1 MRVTN
6 KLNFTNSIQNT
17 MSGAS
22 ALNKLSMQLSSGMKI
37 QDSYEDASIYIDNT
51 RLEYELKTLEQIK
64 EATSSAKE
72 MTSNSMKALQD
83 MVKLL
88 ENFKVKV
95 TQAASDSNS
104 QTSREAIAKELEK
117 IKEQIVQLANTSING
132 QYLFAGAQLNH
143 KPFDSKGNYFG
154 DKNNVNVVT
163 GAGTES
169 PYNIPGFD
177 LFFKAFAGAQLNHKP
192 FDSKGNYFG
201 DKNNVNVVTGAGTE
215 SPYNIPGFDLFFKAD
230 GDYQKQITTNESFTD
245 NRYDLNKN
253 PDKKQYLKGNN
264 LWQDLIGL
272 GYVKDKNLEID
283 KDFDQKDTRLD
294 FPPTTLYVQGVKPDG
309 QSFKSAVLVNPT
321 DKMEDVLEKIGNL
334 YGNTATE
341 KVVDVTINDSG
352 QIQIRDLKEGNNKLD
367 FHAVA
372 YTPQFDDKT
381 EMQEIETAMQAANP
395 PLSKDDL
402 TNLVMEAA
410 IGNPARPI
418 TDLQSPVQVTINN
431 QQFEIDLH
439 QTDFI
444 NSKMT
449 DSAGNA
455 TNGADYD
462 NTFFEKH
469 GNSVIGNVSQVIQG
483 TNAYATD
490 DTKLSEVMSGNAMDS
505 TLNLTVN
512 SKGGNTYNV
521 TVNLQNSTVSFP
533 DPNNPN
539 QNITF
544 PITHTNPT
552 TGNNG
557 VVTPPNEITY
567 RQINDIIGMF
577 ASDQVPTQTI
587 TPNNGQITNAQYD
600 TLQKLMSDSKSTVN
614 VTMDYRG
621 RISVTD
627 KLSTGT
633 NIGVSLSDSQSGQF
647 PQPPY
652 NHTANQVAGPDMDY
666 RGRISVTDK
675 LSTGTNIGVS
685 LSDSQSGQFPQPP
698 YNHTANQVAGPDF
711 SFNANNSLVI
721 DEPNVDV
728 IKDLDLMIEAVLSG
742 NMRANADGD
751 NPRNTG
757 MQGALER
764 LDHLS
769 DHINKLNTTMGA
781 YHNNID
787 NVNMRANA
795 DGDNPRNTGMQGAL
809 ERLDHLSDHINKLN
823 TTMGAYH
830 NNIDNVN
837 TRVTFLGV
845 NVQTL
850 KTKVND
856 ADYGE
861 TLMNLM
867 QTQLAYQASMKATT
881 TISQLSLLNYM

>member
-177 LFFKAFAGAQLNHKP
+177 LFFKA
-192 FDSKGNYFG
+192 
-201 DKNNVNVVTGAGTE
+201 
-215 SPYNIPGFDLFFKAD
+215 D

-245 NRYDLNKN
+245 NRHDLSKD
-253 PDKKQYLKGNN
+253 PSKKQYLKGDN

-372 YTPQFDDKT
+372 YTPQFDDKK
-381 EMQEIETAMQAANP
+381 EFQEIKEAMKAQQP
-395 PLSKDDL
+395 PMTKDEL
-402 TNLVMEAA
+402 TNAVMEAA
-410 IGNPARPI
+410 IGNNPARPI
-418 TDLQSPVQVTINN
+418 TDLQSPVQVTING
-431 QQFEIDLH
+431 QQFDIDLH

-449 DSAGNA
+449 DTQGNA

-587 TPNNGQITNAQYD
+587 APNNGQINANQYD

-652 NHTANQVAGPDMDY
+652 THTAN
-666 RGRISVTDK
+666 
-675 LSTGTNIGVS
+675 
-685 LSDSQSGQFPQPP
+685 SQP
-698 YNHTANQVAGPDF
+698 GPDF

-787 NVNMRANA
+787 NVN
-795 DGDNPRNTGMQGAL
+795 
-809 ERLDHLSDHINKLN
+809 
-823 TTMGAYH
+823 
-830 NNIDNVN
+830 

-856 ADYGE
+856 ADYAE

>member
-22 ALNKLSMQLSSGMKI
+22 ALNKLSLQLSLGMKI

-51 RLEYELKTLEQIK
+51 RLEYELETLKQIK

-177 LFFKAFAGAQLNHKP
+177 LFFKA
-192 FDSKGNYFG
+192 
-201 DKNNVNVVTGAGTE
+201 
-215 SPYNIPGFDLFFKAD
+215 D

-245 NRYDLNKN
+245 NRYDLSKD
-253 PDKKQYLKGNN
+253 PDKKQYLKGDN

-272 GYVKDKNLEID
+272 GYVKDKNLKID
-283 KDFDQKDTRLD
+283 KDFEQDDTRLK

-367 FHAVA
+367 FHAIA

-381 EMQEIETAMQAANP
+381 EMQEIETAMQAAQP

-410 IGNPARPI
+410 IGNNPARPI
-418 TDLQSPVQVTINN
+418 TNLQSPVQITINN

-449 DSAGNA
+449 DTQGGA

-505 TLNLTVN
+505 ILNLTVN

-533 DPNNPN
+533 DPANPG
-539 QNITF
+539 QTITF

-633 NIGVSLSDSQSGQF
+633 NIGVSLSDSQSGHF

-652 NHTANQVAGPDMDY
+652 NHTA
-666 RGRISVTDK
+666 S
-675 LSTGTNIGVS
+675 
-685 LSDSQSGQFPQPP
+685 
-698 YNHTANQVAGPDF
+698 QVAGPDF

-787 NVNMRANA
+787 NVN
-795 DGDNPRNTGMQGAL
+795 
-809 ERLDHLSDHINKLN
+809 
-823 TTMGAYH
+823 
-830 NNIDNVN
+830 

-856 ADYGE
+856 ADYAE

>member
-17 MSGAS
+17 MGGAS
-22 ALNKLSMQLSSGMKI
+22 ALNKLAMQLSSGLKI
-37 QDSYEDASIYIDNT
+37 QDSYEDASVYIDST

-64 EATSSAKE
+64 EATNSAKE
-72 MTSNSMKALQD
+72 MTANSMKALQD

-88 ENFKVKV
+88 EDFKVKV
-95 TQAASDSNS
+95 TQAASDGNS
-104 QTSREAIAKELEK
+104 QTSREAIAKELTR
-117 IKEQIVQLANTSING
+117 IKEQIVQLANTSVNG
-132 QYLFAGAQLNH
+132 QYLFSGAQLN
-143 KPFDSKGNYFG
+143 N
-154 DKNNVNVVT
+154 
-163 GAGTES
+163 
-169 PYNIPGFD
+169 
-177 LFFKAFAGAQLNHKP
+177 KP

-230 GDYQKQITTNESFTD
+230 GDYQKQITTNEKFTD
-245 NRYDLNKN
+245 NRHDLSQN
-253 PDKKQYLKGNN
+253 PDKTKYLTGDN

-272 GYVKDKNLEID
+272 GYVKDKKLDID
-283 KDFDQKDTRLD
+283 KDFEQDTKLN
-294 FPPTTLYVQGVKPDG
+294 FPPTTLYVQGVRPDG
-309 QSFKSAVLVNPT
+309 QSFKSAVLVGPE

-341 KVVDVTINDSG
+341 KVVDVTLNDSG
-352 QIQIRDLKEGNNKLD
+352 QIQITDLKEGNNKLD

-372 YTPQFDDKT
+372 YTPQFDDKK
-381 EMQEIETAMQAANP
+381 EFQDIEEAMKQANP
-395 PLSKDDL
+395 QLTKDDL
-402 TNLVMEAA
+402 TNLVMEQAV
-410 IGNPARPI
+410 GNPPRPI
-418 TDLQSPVQVTINN
+418 TDLQSPVNITING
-431 QQFEIDLH
+431 QQFDIDLH

-449 DSAGNA
+449 DSGGNA

-462 NTFFEKH
+462 NVFFEKH
-469 GNSVIGNVSQVIQG
+469 GNSVVGNVSQVIQG

-490 DTKLSEVMSGNAMDS
+490 DTKLSEVMSGTAMDS
-505 TLNLTVN
+505 TLSLTVN

-521 TVNLQNSTVSFP
+521 TINLQNSTVSFP
-533 DPNNPN
+533 DPNNAG
-539 QNITF
+539 QIISF

-587 TPNNGQITNAQYD
+587 TPNNGQITTQQYD

-614 VTMDYRG
+614 VTMDYKG

-633 NIGVSLSDSQSGQF
+633 NIGVSLRDSQSGQF
-647 PQPPY
+647 PQPPFT
-652 NHTANQVAGPDMDY
+652 HTANQM
-666 RGRISVTDK
+666 
-675 LSTGTNIGVS
+675 
-685 LSDSQSGQFPQPP
+685 
-698 YNHTANQVAGPDF
+698 AGPDF
-711 SFNANNSLVI
+711 SFSANNSLVI
-721 DEPNVDV
+721 DEPNVDI

-742 NMRANADGD
+742 DMRAD
-751 NPRNTG
+751 
-757 MQGALER
+757 
-764 LDHLS
+764 
-769 DHINKLNTTMGA
+769 
-781 YHNNID
+781 
-787 NVNMRANA
+787 A

-837 TRVTFLGV
+837 TRVTFLAV

-850 KTKVND
+850 KTQVND

>member
-22 ALNKLSMQLSSGMKI
+22 TLNKLSMQLSSGMKI

-177 LFFKAFAGAQLNHKP
+177 LFFKA
-192 FDSKGNYFG
+192 
-201 DKNNVNVVTGAGTE
+201 
-215 SPYNIPGFDLFFKAD
+215 D

-245 NRYDLNKN
+245 NRHDLSKD
-253 PDKKQYLKGNN
+253 PSKKQYLKGDN

-272 GYVKDKNLEID
+272 GYVKDKKLEID

-372 YTPQFDDKT
+372 YTPQFDDKA
-381 EMQEIETAMQAANP
+381 EFQKIEEAMKAQQP
-395 PLSKDDL
+395 PMTKDEL
-402 TNLVMEAA
+402 TNAVMQAA

-431 QQFEIDLH
+431 QQFTIDLH

-449 DSAGNA
+449 DTQGNA

-533 DPNNPN
+533 DPANPG
-539 QNITF
+539 QTITF

-587 TPNNGQITNAQYD
+587 TPNNGQINANQYD

-652 NHTANQVAGPDMDY
+652 THTAN
-666 RGRISVTDK
+666 
-675 LSTGTNIGVS
+675 
-685 LSDSQSGQFPQPP
+685 SQP
-698 YNHTANQVAGPDF
+698 GPDF

-787 NVNMRANA
+787 NVN
-795 DGDNPRNTGMQGAL
+795 
-809 ERLDHLSDHINKLN
+809 
-823 TTMGAYH
+823 
-830 NNIDNVN
+830 

-856 ADYGE
+856 ADYAE

>member
-177 LFFKAFAGAQLNHKP
+177 LFFKA
-192 FDSKGNYFG
+192 
-201 DKNNVNVVTGAGTE
+201 
-215 SPYNIPGFDLFFKAD
+215 D

-245 NRYDLNKN
+245 NRHDLSKD
-253 PDKKQYLKGNN
+253 PSKKQYLKGDN

-272 GYVKDKNLEID
+272 GYVKDKKLEID

-334 YGNTATE
+334 YGNTTTE

-381 EMQEIETAMQAANP
+381 EMQEIETAMQAAQP
-395 PLSKDDL
+395 PLSRDDL

-431 QQFEIDLH
+431 QQFTIDLH

-449 DSAGNA
+449 DTQGNA

-533 DPNNPN
+533 DPANPG
-539 QNITF
+539 QTITF

-587 TPNNGQITNAQYD
+587 TPNNGQINANQYD

-652 NHTANQVAGPDMDY
+652 THTAN
-666 RGRISVTDK
+666 
-675 LSTGTNIGVS
+675 
-685 LSDSQSGQFPQPP
+685 SQP
-698 YNHTANQVAGPDF
+698 GPDF

-787 NVNMRANA
+787 NVN
-795 DGDNPRNTGMQGAL
+795 
-809 ERLDHLSDHINKLN
+809 
-823 TTMGAYH
+823 
-830 NNIDNVN
+830 

-856 ADYGE
+856 ADYAE

>member
-177 LFFKAFAGAQLNHKP
+177 LFFKA
-192 FDSKGNYFG
+192 
-201 DKNNVNVVTGAGTE
+201 
-215 SPYNIPGFDLFFKAD
+215 D

-245 NRYDLNKN
+245 NRHDLSKD
-253 PDKKQYLKGNN
+253 PSKKQYLKGDN

-381 EMQEIETAMQAANP
+381 EMQKIEEAMKAQQP
-395 PLSKDDL
+395 PMTKDEL
-402 TNLVMEAA
+402 TNAVMQAA

-652 NHTANQVAGPDMDY
+652 THTAN
-666 RGRISVTDK
+666 
-675 LSTGTNIGVS
+675 
-685 LSDSQSGQFPQPP
+685 SQP
-698 YNHTANQVAGPDF
+698 GPDF

-787 NVNMRANA
+787 NVN
-795 DGDNPRNTGMQGAL
+795 
-809 ERLDHLSDHINKLN
+809 
-823 TTMGAYH
+823 
-830 NNIDNVN
+830 

-856 ADYGE
+856 ADYAE

>member
-177 LFFKAFAGAQLNHKP
+177 LFFKA
-192 FDSKGNYFG
+192 
-201 DKNNVNVVTGAGTE
+201 
-215 SPYNIPGFDLFFKAD
+215 D

-245 NRYDLNKN
+245 NRHDLSKD
-253 PDKKQYLKGNN
+253 PSKKQYLKGDN

-272 GYVKDKNLEID
+272 GYVKDKKLDID
-283 KDFDQKDTRLD
+283 KDFEQDDNRLK

-372 YTPQFDDKT
+372 YTPQFNDKT
-381 EMQEIETAMQAANP
+381 EMQEIETAMQAAQP

-418 TDLQSPVQVTINN
+418 TDLQSPVQVTING

-521 TVNLQNSTVSFP
+521 TVNLQNSIVSFP
-533 DPNNPN
+533 DPANPG
-539 QNITF
+539 QTITF

-614 VTMDYRG
+614 VT
-621 RISVTD
+621 
-627 KLSTGT
+627 
-633 NIGVSLSDSQSGQF
+633 
-647 PQPPY
+647 
-652 NHTANQVAGPDMDY
+652 MDY

-787 NVNMRANA
+787 NVN
-795 DGDNPRNTGMQGAL
+795 
-809 ERLDHLSDHINKLN
+809 
-823 TTMGAYH
+823 
-830 NNIDNVN
+830 

>member
-177 LFFKAFAGAQLNHKP
+177 LFFKA
-192 FDSKGNYFG
+192 
-201 DKNNVNVVTGAGTE
+201 
-215 SPYNIPGFDLFFKAD
+215 D

-253 PDKKQYLKGNN
+253 PDKKQYLKGDN

-272 GYVKDKNLEID
+272 GYVKDKKLEID

-309 QSFKSAVLVNPT
+309 QSFKSAVLVGPE

-381 EMQEIETAMQAANP
+381 EMQKIEEEMKKLNP
-395 PLSKDDL
+395 PMTKDQL
-402 TNLVMEAA
+402 TNLVMQEA

-431 QQFEIDLH
+431 QQFEINLH

-521 TVNLQNSTVSFP
+521 TVDLQNSTVSFP
-533 DPNNPN
+533 DPANPG
-539 QNITF
+539 QTITF

-587 TPNNGQITNAQYD
+587 TPNNGQINANQYD

-652 NHTANQVAGPDMDY
+652 THTAN
-666 RGRISVTDK
+666 
-675 LSTGTNIGVS
+675 
-685 LSDSQSGQFPQPP
+685 SQP
-698 YNHTANQVAGPDF
+698 GPDF

-787 NVNMRANA
+787 NVN
-795 DGDNPRNTGMQGAL
+795 
-809 ERLDHLSDHINKLN
+809 
-823 TTMGAYH
+823 
-830 NNIDNVN
+830 

-856 ADYGE
+856 ADYAE

>member
-177 LFFKAFAGAQLNHKP
+177 LFFKA
-192 FDSKGNYFG
+192 
-201 DKNNVNVVTGAGTE
+201 
-215 SPYNIPGFDLFFKAD
+215 D

-253 PDKKQYLKGNN
+253 PDKKQYLKGDN

-272 GYVKDKNLEID
+272 GYVKDKKLEID
-283 KDFDQKDTRLD
+283 KDFDQKDKRLD

-381 EMQEIETAMQAANP
+381 EMQEIVTAMQAAQP

-402 TNLVMEAA
+402 TNLVMDEALKRNPPP
-410 IGNPARPI
+410 GNNPI
-418 TDLQSPVQVTINN
+418 TDLNSPVTVTINN
-431 QQFEIDLH
+431 KQFTIDLH

-533 DPNNPN
+533 DPANPG
-539 QNITF
+539 QTITF

-647 PQPPY
+647 P
-652 NHTANQVAGPDMDY
+652 
-666 RGRISVTDK
+666 R
-675 LSTGTNIGVS
+675 
-685 LSDSQSGQFPQPP
+685 PP

-787 NVNMRANA
+787 NVN
-795 DGDNPRNTGMQGAL
+795 
-809 ERLDHLSDHINKLN
+809 
-823 TTMGAYH
+823 
-830 NNIDNVN
+830 

-856 ADYGE
+856 ADYAE

>member
-17 MSGAS
+17 MGGAS
-22 ALNKLSMQLSSGMKI
+22 ALNKLAMQLSSGLKI
-37 QDSYEDASIYIDNT
+37 QDSYEDASVYIDST

-64 EATSSAKE
+64 EATNSAKE
-72 MTSNSMKALQD
+72 MTANSMKALQD

-88 ENFKVKV
+88 EDFKVKV
-95 TQAASDSNS
+95 TQAASDGNS
-104 QTSREAIAKELEK
+104 QTSREAIAKELTR
-117 IKEQIVQLANTSING
+117 IKEQIVQLANTSVNG
-132 QYLFAGAQLNH
+132 QYLFSGAQLN
-143 KPFDSKGNYFG
+143 N
-154 DKNNVNVVT
+154 
-163 GAGTES
+163 
-169 PYNIPGFD
+169 
-177 LFFKAFAGAQLNHKP
+177 KP

-230 GDYQKQITTNESFTD
+230 GDYQKQITTNEKFTD
-245 NRYDLNKN
+245 NRYDLSQN
-253 PDKKQYLKGNN
+253 PDKTKYLTGDN

-272 GYVKDKNLEID
+272 GYVKDKKLDID
-283 KDFDQKDTRLD
+283 KDFEQDTKLN
-294 FPPTTLYVQGVKPDG
+294 FPPTTLYVQGVRPDG
-309 QSFKSAVLVNPT
+309 QSFKSAVLVGPE

-341 KVVDVTINDSG
+341 KVVDVTLNDSG
-352 QIQIRDLKEGNNKLD
+352 QIQITDLKEGNNKLD

-372 YTPQFDDKT
+372 YTPQFDDKK
-381 EMQEIETAMQAANP
+381 EFQDIEEAMKQANP
-395 PLSKDDL
+395 QLTKDDL
-402 TNLVMEAA
+402 TNLVMEQAV
-410 IGNPARPI
+410 GNPPRPI
-418 TDLQSPVQVTINN
+418 TDLQSPVNITING
-431 QQFEIDLH
+431 QQFNIDLH

-449 DSAGNA
+449 DSEGNA

-462 NTFFEKH
+462 NVFFEKH
-469 GNSVIGNVSQVIQG
+469 GNSVVGNVSQVIQG

-490 DTKLSEVMSGNAMDS
+490 DTKLSEVMSGTAMDS
-505 TLNLTVN
+505 TLSLTVN

-521 TVNLQNSTVSFP
+521 TINLQNSTVSFP
-533 DPNNPN
+533 DPNNAG
-539 QNITF
+539 QTISF

-587 TPNNGQITNAQYD
+587 TPNNGQITTQQYD

-614 VTMDYRG
+614 VTMDYKG

-633 NIGVSLSDSQSGQF
+633 NIGVSLRDSQSGQF
-647 PQPPY
+647 PQPPFT
-652 NHTANQVAGPDMDY
+652 HTANQM
-666 RGRISVTDK
+666 
-675 LSTGTNIGVS
+675 
-685 LSDSQSGQFPQPP
+685 
-698 YNHTANQVAGPDF
+698 AGPDF
-711 SFNANNSLVI
+711 SFSANNSLVI
-721 DEPNVDV
+721 DEPNVDI

-742 NMRANADGD
+742 DMRAD
-751 NPRNTG
+751 
-757 MQGALER
+757 
-764 LDHLS
+764 
-769 DHINKLNTTMGA
+769 
-781 YHNNID
+781 
-787 NVNMRANA
+787 A

-837 TRVTFLGV
+837 TRVTFLAV

-850 KTKVND
+850 KTQVND

>member
-22 ALNKLSMQLSSGMKI
+22 ALNKLSVQLSLGMKI

-51 RLEYELKTLEQIK
+51 RLEYELETLKQIK

-177 LFFKAFAGAQLNHKP
+177 LFFKA
-192 FDSKGNYFG
+192 
-201 DKNNVNVVTGAGTE
+201 
-215 SPYNIPGFDLFFKAD
+215 D

-245 NRYDLNKN
+245 NRYDLSKD
-253 PDKKQYLKGNN
+253 PDKKQYLKGDN

-272 GYVKDKNLEID
+272 GYVKDKNLKID
-283 KDFDQKDTRLD
+283 KDFEQDDTRLK

-309 QSFKSAVLVNPT
+309 QSFKSAVLVNST

-367 FHAVA
+367 FHAIA

-381 EMQEIETAMQAANP
+381 EMQEIETAMQAAQP

-410 IGNPARPI
+410 IGNNPARPI
-418 TDLQSPVQVTINN
+418 TNLQSPVQITINN

-449 DSAGNA
+449 DTQGGA

-505 TLNLTVN
+505 ILNLTVN

-533 DPNNPN
+533 DPANPG
-539 QNITF
+539 QTITF

-633 NIGVSLSDSQSGQF
+633 NIGVSLSDSQSG
-647 PQPPY
+647 
-652 NHTANQVAGPDMDY
+652 H
-666 RGRISVTDK
+666 
-675 LSTGTNIGVS
+675 
-685 LSDSQSGQFPQPP
+685 FPQPP

-787 NVNMRANA
+787 NVN
-795 DGDNPRNTGMQGAL
+795 
-809 ERLDHLSDHINKLN
+809 
-823 TTMGAYH
+823 
-830 NNIDNVN
+830 

-856 ADYGE
+856 ADYAE

>member
-1 MRVTN
+1 MG
-6 KLNFTNSIQNT
+6 
-17 MSGAS
+17 GAS
-22 ALNKLSMQLSSGMKI
+22 ALNKLAMQLSSGLKI
-37 QDSYEDASIYIDNT
+37 QDSYEDASVYIDST

-64 EATSSAKE
+64 EATNSAKE
-72 MTSNSMKALQD
+72 MTANSMKALQD

-88 ENFKVKV
+88 EDFKVKV
-95 TQAASDSNS
+95 TQAASDGNS
-104 QTSREAIAKELEK
+104 QTSREAIAKELTR
-117 IKEQIVQLANTSING
+117 IKEQIVQLANTSVNG
-132 QYLFAGAQLNH
+132 QYLFSGAQLN
-143 KPFDSKGNYFG
+143 N
-154 DKNNVNVVT
+154 
-163 GAGTES
+163 
-169 PYNIPGFD
+169 
-177 LFFKAFAGAQLNHKP
+177 KP

-230 GDYQKQITTNESFTD
+230 GDYQKQITTNEKFTD
-245 NRYDLNKN
+245 NRYDLSQN
-253 PDKKQYLKGNN
+253 PDKTKYLTGDN

-272 GYVKDKNLEID
+272 GYVKDKKLDID
-283 KDFDQKDTRLD
+283 KDFEQDTKLN
-294 FPPTTLYVQGVKPDG
+294 FPPTTLYVQGVRPDG
-309 QSFKSAVLVNPT
+309 QSFKSAVLVGPE

-341 KVVDVTINDSG
+341 KVVDVTLNDSG
-352 QIQIRDLKEGNNKLD
+352 QIQITDLKEGNNKLD

-372 YTPQFDDKT
+372 YTPQFDDKK
-381 EMQEIETAMQAANP
+381 EFQDIEEAMKQANP
-395 PLSKDDL
+395 QLTKDDL
-402 TNLVMEAA
+402 TNLVMEQAV
-410 IGNPARPI
+410 GNPPRPI
-418 TDLQSPVQVTINN
+418 TDLQSPVNITING
-431 QQFEIDLH
+431 QQFNIDLH

-449 DSAGNA
+449 DSGGNA

-462 NTFFEKH
+462 NVFFEKH
-469 GNSVIGNVSQVIQG
+469 GNSVVGNVSQVIQG

-490 DTKLSEVMSGNAMDS
+490 DTKLSEVMSGTAMDS
-505 TLNLTVN
+505 TLSLTVN

-521 TVNLQNSTVSFP
+521 TINLQNSTVSFP
-533 DPNNPN
+533 DPNNAG
-539 QNITF
+539 QTISF

-587 TPNNGQITNAQYD
+587 TPNNGQITTQQYD

-614 VTMDYRG
+614 VTMDYKG

-633 NIGVSLSDSQSGQF
+633 NIGVSLRDSQSGQF
-647 PQPPY
+647 PQPPFT
-652 NHTANQVAGPDMDY
+652 HTANQMV
-666 RGRISVTDK
+666 
-675 LSTGTNIGVS
+675 
-685 LSDSQSGQFPQPP
+685 
-698 YNHTANQVAGPDF
+698 GPDF
-711 SFNANNSLVI
+711 SFSANNSLVI
-721 DEPNVDV
+721 DEPNVDI

-742 NMRANADGD
+742 DMRAD
-751 NPRNTG
+751 
-757 MQGALER
+757 
-764 LDHLS
+764 
-769 DHINKLNTTMGA
+769 
-781 YHNNID
+781 
-787 NVNMRANA
+787 A

-837 TRVTFLGV
+837 TRVTFLAV

-850 KTKVND
+850 KTQVND

>member
-177 LFFKAFAGAQLNHKP
+177 LFFKA
-192 FDSKGNYFG
+192 
-201 DKNNVNVVTGAGTE
+201 
-215 SPYNIPGFDLFFKAD
+215 D

-245 NRYDLNKN
+245 NKHDLSKD
-253 PDKKQYLKGNN
+253 PSKKQYLKGDN

-272 GYVKDKNLEID
+272 GYVKDKKLEID

-372 YTPQFDDKT
+372 YTPQFDDKA
-381 EMQEIETAMQAANP
+381 EFQEIEEAMKAQQP
-395 PLSKDDL
+395 PMTKDEL
-402 TNLVMEAA
+402 TNAVMQAA

-449 DSAGNA
+449 DTQGNA

-521 TVNLQNSTVSFP
+521 TVDLQNSTVSFP
-533 DPNNPN
+533 DPANPG

-647 PQPPY
+647 PP
-652 NHTANQVAGPDMDY
+652 
-666 RGRISVTDK
+666 
-675 LSTGTNIGVS
+675 
-685 LSDSQSGQFPQPP
+685 PP

-742 NMRANADGD
+742 NMRAD
-751 NPRNTG
+751 
-757 MQGALER
+757 
-764 LDHLS
+764 
-769 DHINKLNTTMGA
+769 
-781 YHNNID
+781 
-787 NVNMRANA
+787 A

-856 ADYGE
+856 ADYAE

>member
-22 ALNKLSMQLSSGMKI
+22 ALNKLSLQLSLGTKI

-177 LFFKAFAGAQLNHKP
+177 LFFKA
-192 FDSKGNYFG
+192 
-201 DKNNVNVVTGAGTE
+201 
-215 SPYNIPGFDLFFKAD
+215 D

-245 NRYDLNKN
+245 NRYDLSKD
-253 PDKKQYLKGNN
+253 PDKKQYLKGDN

-272 GYVKDKNLEID
+272 GYVKDKNLNID
-283 KDFDQKDTRLD
+283 KDFEQDDTRLK

-372 YTPQFDDKT
+372 YTPQFDGKT
-381 EMQEIETAMQAANP
+381 EMQEIETAMQAAQP

-418 TDLQSPVQVTINN
+418 TDLQSPVQITINN

-449 DSAGNA
+449 DTQGGA

-505 TLNLTVN
+505 ILNLTVN

-533 DPNNPN
+533 DPANPN
-539 QNITF
+539 QTITF
-544 PITHTNPT
+544 PITHINPT

-633 NIGVSLSDSQSGQF
+633 NIGVSLSDSQSG
-647 PQPPY
+647 
-652 NHTANQVAGPDMDY
+652 H
-666 RGRISVTDK
+666 
-675 LSTGTNIGVS
+675 
-685 LSDSQSGQFPQPP
+685 FPQPP

-787 NVNMRANA
+787 NVN
-795 DGDNPRNTGMQGAL
+795 
-809 ERLDHLSDHINKLN
+809 
-823 TTMGAYH
+823 
-830 NNIDNVN
+830 

-856 ADYGE
+856 ADYSE

>member
-177 LFFKAFAGAQLNHKP
+177 LFFKA
-192 FDSKGNYFG
+192 
-201 DKNNVNVVTGAGTE
+201 
-215 SPYNIPGFDLFFKAD
+215 D

-253 PDKKQYLKGNN
+253 PDKKQYLKGDN

-272 GYVKDKNLEID
+272 GYVKDKKLEID
-283 KDFDQKDTRLD
+283 KDFDQKGTRLD

-381 EMQEIETAMQAANP
+381 EMQEIETAMQAAQP

-410 IGNPARPI
+410 IGNNPARPI
-418 TDLQSPVQVTINN
+418 TDLQSPVQVTING
-431 QQFEIDLH
+431 QQFDIDLH

-449 DSAGNA
+449 DTQGNA

-533 DPNNPN
+533 DPANPG
-539 QNITF
+539 QTITF

-614 VTMDYRG
+614 VT
-621 RISVTD
+621 
-627 KLSTGT
+627 
-633 NIGVSLSDSQSGQF
+633 
-647 PQPPY
+647 
-652 NHTANQVAGPDMDY
+652 MDY

-787 NVNMRANA
+787 NVN
-795 DGDNPRNTGMQGAL
+795 
-809 ERLDHLSDHINKLN
+809 
-823 TTMGAYH
+823 
-830 NNIDNVN
+830 

>member
-177 LFFKAFAGAQLNHKP
+177 LFFKA
-192 FDSKGNYFG
+192 
-201 DKNNVNVVTGAGTE
+201 
-215 SPYNIPGFDLFFKAD
+215 D

-245 NRYDLNKN
+245 NRHDLSKD
-253 PDKKQYLKGNN
+253 PSKKQYLKGDN

-372 YTPQFDDKT
+372 YTPQFDDKA
-381 EMQEIETAMQAANP
+381 EFQKIKEAMKAQRP
-395 PLSKDDL
+395 PMTKDEL
-402 TNLVMEAA
+402 TNAVMQAA

-533 DPNNPN
+533 DPANPG
-539 QNITF
+539 QTITF

-587 TPNNGQITNAQYD
+587 TPNNGQINANQYD

-614 VTMDYRG
+614 VT
-621 RISVTD
+621 
-627 KLSTGT
+627 
-633 NIGVSLSDSQSGQF
+633 
-647 PQPPY
+647 
-652 NHTANQVAGPDMDY
+652 MDY

-787 NVNMRANA
+787 NVN
-795 DGDNPRNTGMQGAL
+795 
-809 ERLDHLSDHINKLN
+809 
-823 TTMGAYH
+823 
-830 NNIDNVN
+830 

>member
-22 ALNKLSMQLSSGMKI
+22 ALNKLSVQLSLGMKI

-51 RLEYELKTLEQIK
+51 RLEYELETLKQIK

-177 LFFKAFAGAQLNHKP
+177 LFFKA
-192 FDSKGNYFG
+192 
-201 DKNNVNVVTGAGTE
+201 
-215 SPYNIPGFDLFFKAD
+215 D

-245 NRYDLNKN
+245 NRYDLSKD
-253 PDKKQYLKGNN
+253 PDKKQYLKGDN

-272 GYVKDKNLEID
+272 GYVKDKNLKID
-283 KDFDQKDTRLD
+283 KDFEQDDTRLK

-367 FHAVA
+367 FHAIA

-381 EMQEIETAMQAANP
+381 EMQEIETAMQAAQP

-410 IGNPARPI
+410 IGNNPARPI
-418 TDLQSPVQVTINN
+418 TNLQSPVQITINN

-449 DSAGNA
+449 DTQGGA

-505 TLNLTVN
+505 ILNLTVN

-533 DPNNPN
+533 DPANPG
-539 QNITF
+539 QTITF

-633 NIGVSLSDSQSGQF
+633 NIGVSLSDSQSG
-647 PQPPY
+647 
-652 NHTANQVAGPDMDY
+652 H
-666 RGRISVTDK
+666 
-675 LSTGTNIGVS
+675 
-685 LSDSQSGQFPQPP
+685 FPQPP

-787 NVNMRANA
+787 NVN
-795 DGDNPRNTGMQGAL
+795 
-809 ERLDHLSDHINKLN
+809 
-823 TTMGAYH
+823 
-830 NNIDNVN
+830 

-856 ADYGE
+856 ADYAE

>member
-177 LFFKAFAGAQLNHKP
+177 LFFKA
-192 FDSKGNYFG
+192 
-201 DKNNVNVVTGAGTE
+201 
-215 SPYNIPGFDLFFKAD
+215 D

-245 NRYDLNKN
+245 NRHDLSKG
-253 PDKKQYLKGNN
+253 PSKKQYLKGDN

-272 GYVKDKNLEID
+272 GYVKDKKLDID
-283 KDFDQKDTRLD
+283 KDFEQDDTKLE

-381 EMQEIETAMQAANP
+381 EMQEIETAMRAAQP

-418 TDLQSPVQVTINN
+418 TDLQSPVRVTINN

-533 DPNNPN
+533 DPANPG
-539 QNITF
+539 QTITF

-587 TPNNGQITNAQYD
+587 TPNNGQINANQYD

-614 VTMDYRG
+614 VT
-621 RISVTD
+621 
-627 KLSTGT
+627 
-633 NIGVSLSDSQSGQF
+633 
-647 PQPPY
+647 
-652 NHTANQVAGPDMDY
+652 MDY

-787 NVNMRANA
+787 NVN
-795 DGDNPRNTGMQGAL
+795 
-809 ERLDHLSDHINKLN
+809 
-823 TTMGAYH
+823 
-830 NNIDNVN
+830 

>member
-177 LFFKAFAGAQLNHKP
+177 LFFKA
-192 FDSKGNYFG
+192 
-201 DKNNVNVVTGAGTE
+201 
-215 SPYNIPGFDLFFKAD
+215 D

-253 PDKKQYLKGNN
+253 PDKKQYLKGDN

-283 KDFDQKDTRLD
+283 KDFDQEDTRLD

-372 YTPQFDDKT
+372 YTPQFDNKT
-381 EMQEIETAMQAANP
+381 EMQEIETAMQAAQP

-402 TNLVMEAA
+402 TNLVMEEA
-410 IGNPARPI
+410 IGNPAKPI
-418 TDLQSPVQVTINN
+418 TDLQSSVQVTING

-652 NHTANQVAGPDMDY
+652 NHTANQVAGPD
-666 RGRISVTDK
+666 
-675 LSTGTNIGVS
+675 
-685 LSDSQSGQFPQPP
+685 
-698 YNHTANQVAGPDF
+698 F

-787 NVNMRANA
+787 NVN
-795 DGDNPRNTGMQGAL
+795 
-809 ERLDHLSDHINKLN
+809 
-823 TTMGAYH
+823 
-830 NNIDNVN
+830 
-837 TRVTFLGV
+837 TRVTFLGI

>member
-177 LFFKAFAGAQLNHKP
+177 LFFKA
-192 FDSKGNYFG
+192 
-201 DKNNVNVVTGAGTE
+201 
-215 SPYNIPGFDLFFKAD
+215 D

-253 PDKKQYLKGNN
+253 PDKKQYLKGDN

-272 GYVKDKNLEID
+272 GYVKDKKLEID

-372 YTPQFDDKT
+372 YTPQFDGKA
-381 EMQEIETAMQAANP
+381 EFQKIEEAMKAQQP
-395 PLSKDDL
+395 PMTKDEL
-402 TNLVMEAA
+402 TNAVMQAA

-418 TDLQSPVQVTINN
+418 TDLQSPVQVTING

-533 DPNNPN
+533 DPANPG
-539 QNITF
+539 QTITF
-544 PITHTNPT
+544 PITHTNPA

-652 NHTANQVAGPDMDY
+652 NHTANQVAGPD
-666 RGRISVTDK
+666 
-675 LSTGTNIGVS
+675 
-685 LSDSQSGQFPQPP
+685 
-698 YNHTANQVAGPDF
+698 F

-742 NMRANADGD
+742 NMRANAD
-751 NPRNTG
+751 
-757 MQGALER
+757 A
-764 LDHLS
+764 
-769 DHINKLNTTMGA
+769 
-781 YHNNID
+781 
-787 NVNMRANA
+787 
-795 DGDNPRNTGMQGAL
+795 DNPRNTGMQGAL

>member
-22 ALNKLSMQLSSGMKI
+22 ALNKLSVQLSLGMKI

-51 RLEYELKTLEQIK
+51 RLEYELETLKQIK

-177 LFFKAFAGAQLNHKP
+177 LFFKA
-192 FDSKGNYFG
+192 
-201 DKNNVNVVTGAGTE
+201 
-215 SPYNIPGFDLFFKAD
+215 D

-245 NRYDLNKN
+245 NRYDLSKD
-253 PDKKQYLKGNN
+253 PDKKQYLKGDN

-272 GYVKDKNLEID
+272 GYVKDKNLKID
-283 KDFDQKDTRLD
+283 KDFEQDDTRLK

-367 FHAVA
+367 FHAIA

-381 EMQEIETAMQAANP
+381 EMQEIETAMQAAQP

-410 IGNPARPI
+410 IDNNPARPI
-418 TDLQSPVQVTINN
+418 TNLQSPVQITINN

-449 DSAGNA
+449 DTQGGA

-505 TLNLTVN
+505 ILNLTVN

-533 DPNNPN
+533 DPANPG
-539 QNITF
+539 QTITF

-633 NIGVSLSDSQSGQF
+633 NIGVSLSDSQSG
-647 PQPPY
+647 
-652 NHTANQVAGPDMDY
+652 H
-666 RGRISVTDK
+666 
-675 LSTGTNIGVS
+675 
-685 LSDSQSGQFPQPP
+685 FPQPP

-787 NVNMRANA
+787 NVN
-795 DGDNPRNTGMQGAL
+795 
-809 ERLDHLSDHINKLN
+809 
-823 TTMGAYH
+823 
-830 NNIDNVN
+830 

-856 ADYGE
+856 ADYAE

>member
-177 LFFKAFAGAQLNHKP
+177 LFFKA
-192 FDSKGNYFG
+192 
-201 DKNNVNVVTGAGTE
+201 
-215 SPYNIPGFDLFFKAD
+215 D

-245 NRYDLNKN
+245 NRHDLSKD
-253 PDKKQYLKGNN
+253 PSKKQYLKGDN

-381 EMQEIETAMQAANP
+381 KMEKIKNAMAANNP
-395 PLSKDDL
+395 AMDMDDL
-402 TNLVMEAA
+402 TNLVMTEALKRNPPA
-410 IGNPARPI
+410 AGNNPI

-431 QQFEIDLH
+431 QQFTIDLH

-449 DSAGNA
+449 DTQGNA

-533 DPNNPN
+533 DPANPG
-539 QNITF
+539 QTITF

-587 TPNNGQITNAQYD
+587 TPNNGQINANQYD

-652 NHTANQVAGPDMDY
+652 THTAN
-666 RGRISVTDK
+666 
-675 LSTGTNIGVS
+675 
-685 LSDSQSGQFPQPP
+685 SQP
-698 YNHTANQVAGPDF
+698 GPDF

-787 NVNMRANA
+787 NVN
-795 DGDNPRNTGMQGAL
+795 
-809 ERLDHLSDHINKLN
+809 
-823 TTMGAYH
+823 
-830 NNIDNVN
+830 

-856 ADYGE
+856 ADYAE

>member
-177 LFFKAFAGAQLNHKP
+177 LFFKA
-192 FDSKGNYFG
+192 
-201 DKNNVNVVTGAGTE
+201 
-215 SPYNIPGFDLFFKAD
+215 D

-245 NRYDLNKN
+245 NRHDLSKD
-253 PDKKQYLKGNN
+253 PSKKQYLKGDN

-381 EMQEIETAMQAANP
+381 EMQEIETAMQAAQP

-418 TDLQSPVQVTINN
+418 TDLQSPVQVTING

-449 DSAGNA
+449 NSAGNA

-521 TVNLQNSTVSFP
+521 MVNLQNSTVSFP
-533 DPNNPN
+533 DPANPG
-539 QNITF
+539 QTITF

-614 VTMDYRG
+614 VT
-621 RISVTD
+621 
-627 KLSTGT
+627 
-633 NIGVSLSDSQSGQF
+633 
-647 PQPPY
+647 
-652 NHTANQVAGPDMDY
+652 MDY

-787 NVNMRANA
+787 NVN
-795 DGDNPRNTGMQGAL
+795 
-809 ERLDHLSDHINKLN
+809 
-823 TTMGAYH
+823 
-830 NNIDNVN
+830 

-856 ADYGE
+856 ADYAE

>member
-177 LFFKAFAGAQLNHKP
+177 LFFKA
-192 FDSKGNYFG
+192 
-201 DKNNVNVVTGAGTE
+201 
-215 SPYNIPGFDLFFKAD
+215 D

-245 NRYDLNKN
+245 NRYDLSKD
-253 PDKKQYLKGNN
+253 PSKKQYLKGDN

-334 YGNTATE
+334 YGNTVTE

-381 EMQEIETAMQAANP
+381 EMQKIEEAMKAQQP
-395 PLSKDDL
+395 PMTKDEL
-402 TNLVMEAA
+402 TNAVMQAA

-652 NHTANQVAGPDMDY
+652 NHTANQVAGPD
-666 RGRISVTDK
+666 
-675 LSTGTNIGVS
+675 
-685 LSDSQSGQFPQPP
+685 
-698 YNHTANQVAGPDF
+698 F

-742 NMRANADGD
+742 
-751 NPRNTG
+751 
-757 MQGALER
+757 
-764 LDHLS
+764 
-769 DHINKLNTTMGA
+769 
-781 YHNNID
+781 
-787 NVNMRANA
+787 NMRANA

>member
-177 LFFKAFAGAQLNHKP
+177 LFFKA
-192 FDSKGNYFG
+192 
-201 DKNNVNVVTGAGTE
+201 
-215 SPYNIPGFDLFFKAD
+215 D

-245 NRYDLNKN
+245 NRYDLSKN
-253 PDKKQYLKGNN
+253 PDKKQYLKGDN

-272 GYVKDKNLEID
+272 GYVKDKKLEID

-341 KVVDVTINDSG
+341 EVVDVTINDSG

-372 YTPQFDDKT
+372 YTPQFDDKA
-381 EMQEIETAMQAANP
+381 EFQKIEEAMKAQQP
-395 PLSKDDL
+395 PMTKDEL
-402 TNLVMEAA
+402 TNAVMQAA

-533 DPNNPN
+533 DPANPG
-539 QNITF
+539 QTITF

-587 TPNNGQITNAQYD
+587 TPNNGQINANQYD

-614 VTMDYRG
+614 VT
-621 RISVTD
+621 
-627 KLSTGT
+627 
-633 NIGVSLSDSQSGQF
+633 
-647 PQPPY
+647 
-652 NHTANQVAGPDMDY
+652 MDY

-787 NVNMRANA
+787 NVN
-795 DGDNPRNTGMQGAL
+795 
-809 ERLDHLSDHINKLN
+809 
-823 TTMGAYH
+823 
-830 NNIDNVN
+830 

>member
-177 LFFKAFAGAQLNHKP
+177 LFFKA
-192 FDSKGNYFG
+192 
-201 DKNNVNVVTGAGTE
+201 
-215 SPYNIPGFDLFFKAD
+215 D

-245 NRYDLNKN
+245 NRHDLSKD
-253 PDKKQYLKGNN
+253 PSKKQYLKGDN

-381 EMQEIETAMQAANP
+381 EMQKIETAMQAAQP

-533 DPNNPN
+533 DPANPG
-539 QNITF
+539 QTITF

-587 TPNNGQITNAQYD
+587 TPNNGQINANQYD

-614 VTMDYRG
+614 VT
-621 RISVTD
+621 
-627 KLSTGT
+627 
-633 NIGVSLSDSQSGQF
+633 
-647 PQPPY
+647 
-652 NHTANQVAGPDMDY
+652 MDY

-787 NVNMRANA
+787 NVN
-795 DGDNPRNTGMQGAL
+795 
-809 ERLDHLSDHINKLN
+809 
-823 TTMGAYH
+823 
-830 NNIDNVN
+830 

-856 ADYGE
+856 ADYAE

>member
-177 LFFKAFAGAQLNHKP
+177 LFFKA
-192 FDSKGNYFG
+192 
-201 DKNNVNVVTGAGTE
+201 
-215 SPYNIPGFDLFFKAD
+215 D

-245 NRYDLNKN
+245 NRHDLSKD
-253 PDKKQYLKGNN
+253 PSKKQYLKGDN

-372 YTPQFDDKT
+372 YTPQFDDKK
-381 EMQEIETAMQAANP
+381 EFQEIKEAMKAQQP
-395 PLSKDDL
+395 PMTKDEL
-402 TNLVMEAA
+402 TNAVMQAA

-449 DSAGNA
+449 DTQGNA

-652 NHTANQVAGPDMDY
+652 NHTANQVAGPD
-666 RGRISVTDK
+666 
-675 LSTGTNIGVS
+675 
-685 LSDSQSGQFPQPP
+685 
-698 YNHTANQVAGPDF
+698 F

-742 NMRANADGD
+742 
-751 NPRNTG
+751 
-757 MQGALER
+757 
-764 LDHLS
+764 
-769 DHINKLNTTMGA
+769 
-781 YHNNID
+781 
-787 NVNMRANA
+787 NMRANA